1 MIYEIPVSPDEIQ
14 EQSFSIFGMNLRL
27 TLYFNRIS
35 NGWQFDLLNTNS
47 GEQITRMQGLAVN
60 APALL
65 ERRLPFVLVLSDGSG
80 LGINSMRRSELGNR
94 LILYAIE
101 TEVWREA
108 IRTNA
113 AA

>member
-1 MIYEIPVSPDEIQ
+1 MIYEIPVSAEEIQ

-35 NGWQFDLLNTNS
+35 GGWQFDLLDT
-47 GEQITRMQGLAVN
+47 GRDRQITRMQGLTVN

-65 ERRLPFVLVLSDGSG
+65 ERRLPFVLMLSDGSG

-94 LILYAIE
+94 LMLYAIK

-108 IRTNA
+108 IRTNN
-113 AA
+113 